1 MQNESGISPVE
12 YNIVVRMEPLWNETD
27 QGDAVSEGGIILPK
41 TKVER
46 DKLAA
51 DEGVIVAASPLAFS
65 YADWPDGSRIPQ
77 VGDRILMAQFD
88 GRIWERDGVT
98 YRLIKD
104 KSVIAVVDQAPTLAA
119 VA

>member
-1 MQNESGISPVE
+1 MQNESGLVPCEYNVVIRMDPVE
-12 YNIVVRMEPLWNETD
+12 ETTK
-27 QGDAVSEGGIILPK
+27 GGIILPGNV
-41 TKVER
+41 TDR

-51 DEGVIVAASPLAFS
+51 DEGVIVAASPLAFG
-65 YADWPDGSRIPQ
+65 YAEWPEGSRIPQ

-104 KSVIAVVDQAPTLAA
+104 KSVIAVVEQPAALAA
-119 VA
+119 

>member
-12 YNIVVRMEPLWNETD
+12 YNIVVRMDPVEEKRESGLIVP
-27 QGDAVSEGGIILPK
+27 Q
-41 TKVER
+41 TKVDR

-65 YADWPDGSRIPQ
+65 YADWPAGSRIPQ
-77 VGDRILMAQFD
+77 AGDRILMAQFD
-88 GRIWERDGVT
+88 GRIWERNGVT

-104 KSVIAVVDQAPTLAA
+104 KSVIAVVEQPASLAA
-119 VA
+119 AA